1 MPACAQTGHA
11 ELVEAPG
18 LRDPSPLSAPGTR
31 APSTKLGVNGIEPT
45 WIDLLVAAND
55 QNHCG
60 PVRAET
66 VRCRDGM
73 IASVERARAARSSPE
88 IWRRARVDGDNI

>member
-18 LRDPSPLSAPGTR
+18 LLELSVVDAWNAG
-31 APSTKLGVNGIEPT
+31 PSTSSDKLGVNGIEPI

-60 PVRAET
+60 PVK
-66 VRCRDGM
+66 
-73 IASVERARAARSSPE
+73 SRSSVAPTLGC
-88 IWRRARVDGDNI
+88 RTLRDRS